1 MRTLL
6 TSLPGLNGRALR
18 YLFGGVIVL
27 CGSLLLFIQV
37 AVLIDQTVQPQ
48 LLRALQGG
56 LLCATGTAVG
66 ALPVLFMGE
75 LSGRWR
81 DRLLGFGG
89 GVMLAATV
97 FSLLV
102 PALEVAG
109 EQGFTAWGAGALA
122 SIGLLLGAAA
132 LLGLGRVL
140 AQRQSVG
147 AAELQRGAL
156 TPGTLLFVIAIMLHN
171 VPEGMAVG
179 VAAGAG
185 LSGADGL
192 AIGIALQDVPEGLIV
207 ALVLASAGMGRG
219 KAVLI
224 GAASGLVEPLFA
236 VLCAWLVGVS
246 HMLLPWGLALAAGA
260 MLFAVIHEIIPE
272 AHGSG
277 HAGDASLAL
286 VLGFCLMMVLD
297 TALA

>member
-6 TSLPGLNGRALR
+6 TSLPGLNGRVLR
-18 YLFGGVIVL
+18 YLLGGVILL
-27 CGSLLLFIQV
+27 CGSLLLFIQA
-37 AVLIDQTVQPQ
+37 AVLLDQSVQPQ

-102 PALEVAG
+102 PALDIAG
-109 EQGFTAWGAGALA
+109 EQGFTPWGAGALA

-132 LLGLGRVL
+132 LLGLGRML
-140 AQRQSVG
+140 AQQPNVG
-147 AAELQRGAL
+147 EAGLTHGA
-156 TPGTLLFVIAIMLHN
+156 LLFVIAIVLHN

-179 VAAGAG
+179 VAAGAD

-207 ALVLASAGMGRG
+207 ALILASAGIARG

-236 VLCAWLVGVS
+236 VFCAWLVGVS
-246 HMLLPWGLALAAGA
+246 HALLPWGLAIAAGA
-260 MLFAVIHEIIPE
+260 MLFAVIHEIVPE
-272 AHGSG
+272 SHGNG

-286 VLGFCLMMVLD
+286 ALGFCLMMVLD

>member
-1 MRTLL
+1 MRSLL
-6 TSLPGLNGRALR
+6 TSLPGLNGR
-18 YLFGGVIVL
+18 
-27 CGSLLLFIQV
+27 V

-156 TPGTLLFVIAIMLHN
+156 APGTLLFVIAIMLHN

>member
-18 YLFGGVIVL
+18 YLLGGVIVL

-66 ALPVLFMGE
+66 TLPVLFMGE
-75 LSGRWR
+75 LSER
-81 DRLLGFGG
+81 
-89 GVMLAATV
+89 VMLAATV

-122 SIGLLLGAAA
+122 SIGLLLGVAA

-156 TPGTLLFVIAIMLHN
+156 APGTLLFVIAIMLHN

>member
-1 MRTLL
+1 
-6 TSLPGLNGRALR
+6 
-18 YLFGGVIVL
+18 
-27 CGSLLLFIQV
+27 
-37 AVLIDQTVQPQ
+37 
-48 LLRALQGG
+48 LQGG

-156 TPGTLLFVIAIMLHN
+156 APGTLLFVIAIMLHN

>member
-1 MRTLL
+1 MRTLR
-6 TSLPGLNGRALR
+6 TSLPGLNGRVLR
-18 YLFGGVIVL
+18 YLLGGGIL
-27 CGSLLLFIQV
+27 LGGALLLLIQAV
-37 AVLIDQTVQPQ
+37 ALLDQSVQPH
-48 LLRALQGG
+48 LWRALQGG

-75 LSGRWR
+75 LSQRWR
-81 DRLLGFGG
+81 DSLLGFGG

-109 EQGFTAWGAGALA
+109 EQGFTPWGAGALA

-140 AQRQSVG
+140 AQWQSVG
-147 AAELQRGAL
+147 EAGLQRDGLA
-156 TPGTLLFVIAIMLHN
+156 PGVLLFVIAIMLHN

-207 ALVLASAGMGRG
+207 ALVLAGAGMGRG

-246 HMLLPWGLALAAGA
+246 QVLLPWGLALAAGA
-260 MLFAVIHEIIPE
+260 MLFAVIHEIVPE
-272 AHGSG
+272 SHGNG
-277 HAGDASLAL
+277 YRGDASLAL
-286 VLGFCLMMVLD
+286 AAGFCLMMVLD